1 MSKLRCWL
9 EGQPASDS
17 PGHVPRIETSALPAS
32 AIALLGLT
40 RWTETTMTA
49 TSTGVDHHGAT
60 GCVHRAATQQCRH
73 QSPSEQ
79 FFHIDDSGV
88 RMVAECRSMCC
99 NKSYRGVT
107 TSCNARGHGST
118 NSSIFYHPHRHAV
131 PSTELL
137 GRQYGH
143 QPVEPGLQPRHNAGL
158 PLRIDLGPILLASH
172 WMVTGTLQPP
182 EPRVLARSL

>member
-1 MSKLRCWL
+1 
-9 EGQPASDS
+9 
-17 PGHVPRIETSALPAS
+17 
-32 AIALLGLT
+32 
-40 RWTETTMTA
+40 
-49 TSTGVDHHGAT
+49 
-60 GCVHRAATQQCRH
+60 
-73 QSPSEQ
+73 
-79 FFHIDDSGV
+79 
-88 RMVAECRSMCC
+88 MVAECRSMCC

-158 PLRIDLGPILLASH
+158 PLQTNLGRILLASH
-172 WMVTGTLQPP
+172 LMAKGTLPPP
-182 EPRVLARSL
+182 EPRVLARSLKGLAADPLKKSST